1 MKKNADEIAKLL
13 ESDNESDNRS
23 EKTIEGDAINQ
34 LIENKLDENMNSS
47 MMVRKPIHLK
57 TKISLGEIKMMYNS
71 SFNYLYLMI
80 YSRFCI
86 DIEISTIL
94 PRRHYPGRRM

>member
-34 LIENKLDENMNSS
+34 LIENELDENMN
-47 MMVRKPIHLK
+47 
-57 TKISLGEIKMMYNS
+57 
-71 SFNYLYLMI
+71 
-80 YSRFCI
+80 
-86 DIEISTIL
+86 
-94 PRRHYPGRRM
+94 

>member
-1 MKKNADEIAKLL
+1 MMMRLQNYWNLTMNLIIGLKKQYL
-13 ESDNESDNRS
+13 
-23 EKTIEGDAINQ
+23 EGDAINQ
-34 LIENKLDENMNSS
+34 LIENELDENMNSS